1 MYSHQTRKGSFMI
14 ENPILQVPIKISKK
28 HVIKNAKNNNMD
40 FEEAICEFIDN
51 SIDAKATQVDIFKK
65 KSDID
70 KHFHFTFIDNG
81 NGMSHESLISA
92 VSSYGSKG
100 NYDNSSI
107 GMYGVGLKDAVSN
120 LCEKGIVRIES
131 VKDGFLSVAEMSF
144 DDDDLDG
151 DAHWN
156 IYPVKSTKKKNGTS
170 IFIPNV
176 KNTTHNQPLL
186 NFLSTT
192 YYPRWKKDKNFKI
205 VFHYNDDKLLNIVME
220 DPLYYDL
227 MVKNGYEAHQ
237 RSLKIDGE
245 TISIYGFCYPDNC
258 PQVEDYVAFDKKVGN
273 STEGP
278 HSARRAG
285 TFWNIGNRFSSLGNG
300 IWHFMLSDQQI
311 LNSCRV
317 CVIVPK
323 KLQHYFV
330 QINKSK
336 INIDGSDETLK
347 DFIVK
352 YKEVVASV
360 RREAS
365 KKSKDNPNTNEIEK
379 HINDALRPF
388 QKDKPVDMKNL
399 DLAEMINNIS
409 FKSNTGKGGS
419 NNRPTGLAYE
429 KTRPFIVEIKSFDSK
444 RQLMSYDIK
453 PNGQVVITLNDIHE
467 YYKNYFLFLDARE
480 QAIQV
485 ISLYC
490 MLVTLIS
497 MQHLEYFKPFVI
509 DEFMDMYSKKLNEY
523 HQSIEA

>member
-1 MYSHQTRKGSFMI
+1 MSEKETLTVF
-14 ENPILQVPIKISKK
+14 QVPIKISKK

-51 SIDAKATQVDIFKK
+51 SIDAKATQVDVFKK

-70 KHFHFTFIDNG
+70 KHFHFTFVDNG

-100 NYDNSSI
+100 DYDNTSI

-120 LCEKGIVRIES
+120 LCEKGIVRIETI
-131 VKDGFLSVAEMSF
+131 KDGFLSVAEMSF

-156 IYPVKSTKKKNGTS
+156 IYPVAKTRKKNGTS
-170 IFIPNV
+170 IYIPYV
-176 KNTTHNQPLL
+176 KNKTHNQPLI

-205 VFHYNDDKLLNIVME
+205 ILHYNDDKPLNIALE
-220 DPLYYDL
+220 DPMYYDL
-227 MVKNGYEAHQ
+227 MVKNKYEAHQ
-237 RSLKIDGE
+237 RSLKISGE
-245 TISIYGFCYPDNC
+245 EISIFGFYYPDSC
-258 PQVEDYVAFDKKVGN
+258 PQVEDYISFDKKVGVG
-273 STEGP
+273 TEGP

-285 TFWNIGNRFSSLGNG
+285 AFWNIGNRFSSLGNG
-300 IWHFMLSDQQI
+300 IWHVTLSDQQI

-317 CVIVPK
+317 CVVVPK
-323 KLQHYFV
+323 KLQHLFV

-336 INIDGSDETLK
+336 INIDQQDEILQE
-347 DFIVK
+347 FIVK
-352 YKEVVASV
+352 FKEVVTSL

-365 KKSKDNPNTNEIEK
+365 KKTKDNVNTDEIEK

-388 QKDKPVDMKNL
+388 QKDKPVDTRTLNL
-399 DLAEMINNIS
+399 TDIININTLGIN
-409 FKSNTGKGGS
+409 SNNSKGGH
-419 NNRPTGLAYE
+419 NNRPSGLAYE
-429 KTRPFIVEIKSFDSK
+429 KTRPFIIEIRTFDTK
-444 RQLMSYDIK
+444 RQLMRHEIK
-453 PNGQVVITLNDIHE
+453 PNGQVIITMNDSHD
-467 YYKNYFLFLDARE
+467 YFKNYFSFLEARE

-490 MLVTLIS
+490 QLITLIS
-497 MQHLEYFKPFVI
+497 LQHLEYFQPYVI
-509 DEFMDMYSKKLNEY
+509 DEFMDFYSKKLNEY
-523 HQSIEA
+523 HQSLEA